1 MLQAYFYLDP
11 YSRPSEKR
19 GGAWMDEVVG
29 RSKVLA
35 TDGSDARLP
44 VAHMV
49 CNQTPPIG
57 DKPSLMTFRE
67 VETLFH
73 EMGHALQHMLTQQD
87 VGHVAGIRGVEWDAV
102 ELPSQFMENWCYH
115 KTTLMSFAKHYK
127 TGETLPDDLYD
138 KLVAAK
144 NYRSGTMMLR
154 QLHFSVTDL
163 DLHARFTPG
172 LGESIY
178 DRENKIGEK
187 TTVMPPLDFDRF
199 LCGFSHIFAGG
210 YAAGYFSYKWAEV
223 LSADAFSAFEEVGL
237 DDDAAVAEVGKRFKD
252 TVLGLGGGRSPEK
265 VFRDFRGRDPSTEP
279 LLRHCGLLAAKE

>member
-1 MLQAYFYLDP
+1 
-11 YSRPSEKR
+11 
-19 GGAWMDEVVG
+19 
-29 RSKVLA
+29 
-35 TDGSDARLP
+35 
-44 VAHMV
+44 
-49 CNQTPPIG
+49 
-57 DKPSLMTFRE
+57 
-67 VETLFH
+67 
-73 EMGHALQHMLTQQD
+73 MG
-87 VGHVAGIRGVEWDAV
+87 
-102 ELPSQFMENWCYH
+102 YH

-172 LGESIY
+172 QGESVY
-178 DRENKIGEK
+178 DREKKIAEK

-223 LSADAFSAFEEVGL
+223 LSADCFAAFEEAGL
-237 DDDAAVAEVGKRFKD
+237 ENDSKIREIGKRFRD
-252 TVLGLGGGRSPEK
+252 TVLGMGGGREPAFVFEK
-265 VFRDFRGRDPSTEP
+265 FRGRAPSAEA
-279 LLRHCGLLAAKE
+279 LLRHNGLLVK